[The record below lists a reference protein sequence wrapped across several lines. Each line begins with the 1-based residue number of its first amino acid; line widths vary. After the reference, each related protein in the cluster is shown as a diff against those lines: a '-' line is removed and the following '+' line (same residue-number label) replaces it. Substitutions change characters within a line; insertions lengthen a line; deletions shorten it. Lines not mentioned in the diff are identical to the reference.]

1 MSNIKTAG
9 VICEFNPFHN
19 GHKFLFKN
27 IKSNYAD
34 KIICIMSG
42 NFVQRGDVAVFDKY
56 QRTTAAL
63 KNGGD
68 VVVELPVPYVLS
80 NAQGFAE
87 SGVKIAKETGCDM
100 LCFGIEN
107 TDTKSLVELSKII
120 RNEET
125 QEKISSYMKD
135 GDYYPRALY
144 NSVLELYGSE
154 TAEIL
159 NSGNNALALEYIK
172 ACEKYGITP
181 VGIERE
187 GATHDSEK
195 VLGNI
200 ASGSYIRKLIDDFED
215 YSAFVPY
222 TFTNPANIYKIE
234 SAVVYRLKT
243 MSKEDM
249 ANLPDVNE
257 GLKNR
262 IYNSVLDYD
271 SFNAILQSIKTKRY
285 TLARIRR
292 IIMCAF
298 LRITKETANTPLPY
312 IRVLGFKEDSSNLL
326 KFPTKL
332 PIITTVASGYKTLE
346 KTAKKIFDTEMLAS
360 HLFSMCCEKSSLCK
374 NDFEN
379 GIIKQ

>member
-1 MSNIKTAG
+1 MSNIKKAG

-19 GHKFLFKN
+19 GHKFLLEN

-34 KIICIMSG
+34 KTICIMSG
-42 NFVQRGDVAVFDKY
+42 SFVQRGDVAVFDKY
-56 QRTTAAL
+56 QRTAAAL
-63 KNGGD
+63 QNGAD
-68 VVVELPVPYVLS
+68 VVIELPVPYVLS
-80 NAQGFAE
+80 NAEGFAE
-87 SGVKIAKETGCDM
+87 NGVKIAKETGCDM

-120 RNEET
+120 RSKKT

-144 NSVLELYGSE
+144 NSILELYGNDM
-154 TAEIL
+154 AEIL

-172 ACEKYGITP
+172 ACEKYDITP
-181 VGIERE
+181 IGIERT
-187 GATHDSEK
+187 GATHDCEK
-195 VLGNI
+195 AIGDI

-215 YSAFVPY
+215 FSEFVPN

-257 GLKNR
+257 GLENR
-262 IYNSVLDYD
+262 IYNAVLDYN
-271 SFNAILQSIKTKRY
+271 SLNAILQSIKTKRY

-298 LRITKETANTPLPY
+298 LRITKEMANTPLPY
-312 IRVLGFKEDSSNLL
+312 IRVLGFREDSSSLL
-326 KFPTKL
+326 KFSTEL
-332 PIITTVASGYKTLE
+332 PIITTVSSGYKTLE
-346 KTAKKIFDTEMLAS
+346 KPAKKIFDTEMLAS